1 MEIINGPVLPRYAAP
16 ATSDAKISGQ
26 LLRRA
31 HLRRRACGLQG
42 DHYRAATRFFGFPSE
57 RHGRSGWVW
66 PVCCSYGSSSD
77 GDGTAAAD
85 FDASGEEFV
94 NSSVMEAVELRSVSD
109 GFVIKMRDG
118 KNLRCVQNNPRV
130 LRLRDSAPH
139 HAIVLKMED
148 GSDLLLPIIVMET
161 PSIMLLAALRNIRI
175 PRPTIYN
182 VVKEMTERMGYAVR
196 MVRITEMVHDAY
208 YSRLYLA
215 KIGNEEETISF
226 DLKPSDAINIAF
238 RCKVPIQ
245 VNRRIAYNNGL
256 KVVQPKPSVSYVSSD
271 QIQYTRLDRP
281 DDQPCF
287 EAQEFDLVRNMLVAA
302 VEERYKDAG
311 YESFVHDDEKK
322 EWKSDED
329 NSEGD
334 KKAKAG
340 SFKKRAIS
348 AGNKFRRSLRRK
360 RKRKVGDHVASI
372 EDIRDIQ
379 ELEAVERF
387 HQCLHDEGLLPER
400 HDDYHEFDYSEL
412 DDVLKYYPQFYHGVD
427 KEGRP
432 VYVELIGKVDPIKLV
447 QVTTIDRYVKYHVKE
462 SEKCLQMRFPSCSIA
477 AKRHIDSC
485 TTILDVQGVGLKNF
499 SKDARELIMQLQ
511 KINNDNY
518 PETLHRL
525 YIINAG
531 QGFKM
536 LWGTIKSF
544 LDPQTASKIH
554 VLGSKYQNKLLEV
567 IDESELPDFLGG
579 KCRCEEHGGCIKS
592 DKGPWK
598 DPEIIKVF
606 HDCCGT
612 YTFFLVSLFY
622 NTKINIYDIQ
632 RVINGEANYGRQI
645 LAISSVDGK
654 KICYINPRHLT
665 FKLPE
670 HASTSGAPPRAEESI
685 RVDDK
690 AVDTCTGPIASST
703 AFNSDSFS
711 LRTIPMKLGGLRNR
725 ITTWLTVLIMSLFA
739 VLRSVSSRMT
749 ARISSQPIVCENDT
763 QSSVLSRLGE
773 LEEKLQELQAKQS
786 QMPPNREELLNGA
799 IHRVDALEAELIS
812 TKKMLY
818 DALMRQDELL
828 AYIDQQKKIKF
839 RKKRFCF

>member
-16 ATSDAKISGQ
+16 ATGALTSDAKISGQ
-26 LLRRA
+26 LLRRV

-42 DHYRAATRFFGFPSE
+42 DHYRAARRFFGFPSE
-57 RHGRSGWVW
+57 RHARSGWVW

-77 GDGTAAAD
+77 GDGAAAAD
-85 FDASGEEFV
+85 YDASGEEFV

-182 VVKEMTERMGYAVR
+182 VVKEMTERMGYAV
-196 MVRITEMVHDAY
+196 
-208 YSRLYLA
+208 
-215 KIGNEEETISF
+215 
-226 DLKPSDAINIAF
+226 
-238 RCKVPIQ
+238 PIQ

-256 KVVQPKPSVSYVSSD
+256 KVVQPTPSESYVSSD
-271 QIQYTRLDRP
+271 QFQYTRLDRP

-311 YESFVHDDEKK
+311 AGFEGIVHDDDKK

-334 KKAKAG
+334 KKAKAV
-340 SFKKRAIS
+340 SFKNRAIS

-360 RKRKVGDHVASI
+360 RRRRVGDHVASI
-372 EDIRDIQ
+372 EDIRDVK
-379 ELEAVERF
+379 ELEAVQRF

-400 HDDYHEFDYSEL
+400 HDDYHVMLRFLKARKFDIDKAKHMWSEMLRWRKEFGADNIEEFDYSEL
-412 DDVLKYYPQFYHGVD
+412 DDVLECYPQFYHGVD

-432 VYVELIGKVDPIKLV
+432 VYIELIGKVDPNKLV

-462 SEKCLQMRFPSCSIA
+462 SEKCLQMRFPACSIA

-485 TTILDVQGVGLKNF
+485 STILDVQGVGLKNF
-499 SKDARELIMQLQ
+499 SKDARELIMRLQ

-554 VLGSKYQNKLLEV
+554 VLGSKYQNKLLET

-598 DPEIIKVF
+598 DPDIIK
-606 HDCCGT
+606 
-612 YTFFLVSLFY
+612 
-622 NTKINIYDIQ
+622 
-632 RVINGEANYGRQI
+632 RVLNGEANYGRQI

-665 FKLPE
+665 SKLPGNT
-670 HASTSGAPPRAEESI
+670 STSGAPPRVEDI
-685 RVDDK
+685 PVVDK
-690 AVDTCTGPIASST
+690 AVDTCAGPSTSSM

-711 LRTIPMKLGGLRNR
+711 LRNITMELGGLRNR
-725 ITTWLTVLIMSLFA
+725 ITAWLIVLIVSFVA
-739 VLRSVSSRMT
+739 VLRSVPSRVT
-749 ARISSQPIVCENDT
+749 ASLSSQAISRENGT
-763 QSSVLSRLGE
+763 HLSVLRRLGE
-773 LEEKLQELQAKQS
+773 LEEKLQELEAKQS
-786 QMPPNREELLNGA
+786 QMPPDREELLNGA

-818 DALMRQDELL
+818 DALMRLDELL
-828 AYIDQQKKIKF
+828 AYADQQKNIQF